1 MAIKG
6 RRVLIQE
13 KTGTDTLVNIYP
25 DTVAER
31 VWYDEDTS
39 IKEKL
44 DNEVQGLNSKIEN
57 LNTGVTG
64 VKGDSETSYR
74 TGQVNITK
82 ANIGLGNVENRGV
95 DTTPT
100 ANSKNYVESGG
111 VYTAIND
118 VTAIAEGKTNT
129 YVIDTTVSGYANTA
143 LNINKT
149 IGITEAP
156 VAISMKLRTIEGYD
170 VNLTDLRVGDIVLVT
185 SSNVFDWWVSSIQE
199 ELVLFCTF
207 EAEKVDLANYATKA
221 YADGVPTT
229 NIYEFYENS
238 SSGYKVEKTVVDGI
252 KDLYV
257 KTNNNSSGISAAVTR
272 ITSIENGTTAALKAN
287 QLTNARNIS
296 LSGDA
301 TGSGSFD
308 GSKDITITTTIGDG
322 KITTSKLADS
332 SVTGA
337 KILDG
342 TITESKFHPASV
354 STDVLK
360 DGAVTAAKLDDS
372 GVSAGTYS
380 AVEVNTKGI
389 VTKGAN
395 YIEYGTASNNTPSSN
410 LVIGGLFFSFISES

>member
-129 YVIDTTVSGYANTA
+129 YVIDITVSGDYVNSA
-143 LNINKT
+143 LNYDKTTGVQQTTLSKTLKLKT
-149 IGITEAP
+149 IDNSE
-156 VAISMKLRTIEGYD
+156 VSLS
-170 VNLTDLRVGDIVLVT
+170 NLKVGDIVLVT
-185 SSNVFDWWVSSIQE
+185 SKDKYDWWVGSVETTTI
-199 ELVLFCTF
+199 VLYTF
-207 EAEKVDLANYATKA
+207 EAEKVDLDNYATKA

-252 KDLYV
+252 KELYF
-257 KTNNNSSGISAAVTR
+257 
-272 ITSIENGTTAALKAN
+272 TSDVNHYQIAII
-287 QLTNARNIS
+287 NARTVS

-301 TGSGSFD
+301 TGSGMW
-308 GSKDITITTTIGDG
+308 GGIYAEKNDIAITTTIGDG

>member
-129 YVIDTTVSGYANTA
+129 YVIDITVSGDYVNSA
-143 LNINKT
+143 LNYDKTTGVQQTTLSKTLKLKT
-149 IGITEAP
+149 IDNSE
-156 VAISMKLRTIEGYD
+156 VSLS
-170 VNLTDLRVGDIVLVT
+170 NLKVGDIVLVT
-185 SSNVFDWWVSSIQE
+185 SKDKYDWWVGSVETTTI
-199 ELVLFCTF
+199 VLYTF
-207 EAEKVDLANYATKA
+207 EAEKVDLDNYATKA

-229 NIYEFYENS
+229 NIYELYENS
-238 SSGYKVEKTVVDGI
+238 SSGYKVEKTVVGGI
-252 KDLYV
+252 RELYIARDV
-257 KTNNNSSGISAAVTR
+257 YNYQIA
-272 ITSIENGTTAALKAN
+272 II
-287 QLTNARNIS
+287 NARTVS

-301 TGSGSFD
+301 TGSGMW
-308 GSKDITITTTIGDG
+308 GGIYAEKNDIAITTTIGDG

>member
-31 VWYDEDTS
+31 VWYDEETS

-44 DNEVQGLNSKIEN
+44 DNEVKGLTSKIEN

-82 ANIGLGNVENRGV
+82 ANIGLGSVENRGI
-95 DTTPT
+95 DATPKQD
-100 ANSKNYVESGG
+100 SESYVMSGG
-111 VYTAIND
+111 VYTAIKSTETNLSSKIND
-118 VTAIAEGKTNT
+118 ITAIAQGKTST
-129 YVIDTTVSGYANTA
+129 YVVDTTVSGNYANGQ
-143 LNINKT
+143 LNYDKTTGVQQTTLSKTLKLKT
-149 IGITEAP
+149 IDNSE
-156 VAISMKLRTIEGYD
+156 VSLS
-170 VNLTDLRVGDIVLVT
+170 DLKVGDIVLVT
-185 SSNVFDWWVSSIQE
+185 SKDKYDWWVGSVETTTI
-199 ELVLFCTF
+199 VLYTF
-207 EAEKVDLANYATKA
+207 EAEKVDLTEYATKT

-229 NIYEFYENS
+229 NEYEFYTNI
-238 SSGYKVEKTVVDGI
+238 KKTVVDGI
-252 KDLYV
+252 THLFYV
-257 KTNNNSSGISAAVTR
+257 SSTNSSRIDNTNAKVFDFEKGYTAV
-272 ITSIENGTTAALKAN
+272 GKAN

-342 TITESKFHPASV
+342 TIT
-354 STDVLK
+354 
-360 DGAVTAAKLDDS
+360 AAKLADS
-372 GVSAGTYS
+372 DVTAGTYS
-380 AVEVNTKGI
+380 AVEVNAKGI

-395 YIEYGTASNNTPSSN
+395 YIEYGTKSNNTPSSN